1 MANMQKA
8 LKQFQKMQ
16 AQMEKIQEELAE
28 KTVTATVGGGVV
40 SVEISGALEVKKVTV
55 DPEALEER
63 EMLEDLLLAAF
74 NEAIKR
80 AQELSAE
87 LAKVT
92 GSLNIQDCPAVFN
105 GTGG

>member
-40 SVEISGALEVKKVTV
+40 SVQISGALEVKKVTV
-55 DPEALEER
+55 DPEALEDQ

-74 NEAIKR
+74 NEAIKQ
-80 AQELSAE
+80 AQELSAGE

-92 GSLNIQDCPAVFN
+92 GNLNIP
-105 GTGG
+105 GLPGGLF

>member
-80 AQELSAE
+80 AQELSAGE

-92 GSLNIQDCPAVFN
+92 GSLNIP
-105 GTGG
+105 GLSGGLF

>member
-80 AQELSAE
+80 AQELSAGE

-92 GSLNIQDCPAVFN
+92 GSLNIP
-105 GTGG
+105 GLPGGLF